1 MTTLKLS
8 RSHVTGS
15 FHRVAAL
22 IRTIA
27 RAFTFASLAFSA
39 LFAFLYLVSP
49 SILHSFARSAALHRG
64 AITVWAEIFLGFMAV
79 YLAGAGIFAVGDWLE
94 RASERSPRL
103 VAVSLALLGA
113 VFLGFIAYGA
123 FFAKAA
129 KNPPVPTLVV
139 RHTHPPRDR
148 VLLHFWTHQVPAK
161 THQNYPLPP
170 LPWLTT
176 NIVGP
181 AKIERLG
188 PGHYQVWV
196 HKEVGE

>member
-1 MTTLKLS
+1 MSALMLS
-8 RSHVTGS
+8 RSRFTGS

-49 SILHSFARSAALHRG
+49 STLDSFARSAALHRG
-64 AITVWAEIFLGFMAV
+64 AITVWAVFFLGFMAV
-79 YLAGAGIFAVGDWLE
+79 YLAGVGIFAVGDWLD
-94 RASERSPRL
+94 RVSERSPKL
-103 VAVSLALLGA
+103 VAVSLTLLGA

-123 FFAKAA
+123 FFGKAA
-129 KNPPVPTLVV
+129 KNPPAPTRVV

-148 VLLHFWTHQVPAK
+148 VLLHFWTHPVPAK
-161 THQNYPLPP
+161 THPNYPHPP
-170 LPWLTT
+170 RLWMTT

-196 HKEVGE
+196 HKEVSE